1 MPSLAEEI
9 CIGNLVSLQTLPDSF
24 TWKLTTAYSDLP
36 PSSATVEESIPVVD
50 LSDPDVTTLL
60 GNACKTWGAFQIA
73 NHGVPQDLLDDIESL
88 SKTLF
93 DMPAERKLEA
103 ASSDKGVSGYGEPRI
118 SPFFEKKMWSE
129 GFTITDGSYHNH
141 FLTLWPHDHTNYC
154 GIIEAYKAEMEK
166 LATRLLSCIL
176 GSLGV
181 TVDDIEWAHMPENSE
196 SKVGFGAIRLNH
208 YPVCPE
214 PERAMGLA
222 AHTDSTMLTILHQ
235 SNTGGL
241 QVFRE
246 ESGWVTVEPAPGTL
260 EVNIGDLFHILSNGK
275 IPSVVHRAKVN
286 QTRSR
291 ISIAYLWGGPAGDV
305 KIAPISKIVG
315 PVGSSLFRPVTWK
328 EYLQI
333 KSEVFDKALDAIRT
347 DNPSNSPSNVL

>member
-9 CIGNLVSLQTLPDSF
+9 CIGNLGSLQTLPESF
-24 TWKLTTAYSDLP
+24 TWKLTAADSLLR
-36 PSSATVEESIPVVD
+36 PSSAVSFDAVEESIPVID
-50 LSDPDVTTLL
+50 LSNPDVTTLI
-60 GNACKTWGAFQIA
+60 GDASKTWGAFQIA
-73 NHGVPQDLLDDIESL
+73 NHGISQKLLDDIESL

-93 DMPAERKLEA
+93 DMPSERKLEA

-129 GFTITDGSYHNH
+129 GFTIADDSYRNH
-141 FLTLWPHDHTNYC
+141 FNTLWPHDHTKYC
-154 GIIEAYKAEMEK
+154 GIIQEYVDEMEK
-166 LATRLLSCIL
+166 LASRLLYCIL

-181 TVDDIEWAHMPENSE
+181 TVEDIEWAHKLEKSG
-196 SKVGFGAIRLNH
+196 SKVGRGAIRLNH

-222 AHTDSTMLTILHQ
+222 AHTDSTILTILHQ

-246 ESGWVTVEPAPGTL
+246 ESGWVTVEPAPGVL
-260 EVNIGDLFHILSNGK
+260 VVNMGDLFHILSNGK

-286 QTRSR
+286 HTRSR

-305 KIAPISKIVG
+305 QIAPISKLTG
-315 PVGSSLFRPVTWK
+315 PAEPSLYRSITWK

-333 KSEVFDKALDAIRT
+333 KYEVFDKAMDAIRVV
-347 DNPSNSPSNVL
+347 NPTN